1 MNFINKGLTIGSKY
15 KKCKTNEKGQMTI
28 DYLISITIFLF
39 AIFFVFQY
47 ISGLFTPFES
57 NSDEVT
63 LVADRVST
71 LVVENIMGAGDAAVP
86 NLVDSTKVD
95 GFFTLLD
102 GSYEGT
108 RSSLGLDGTYIDY
121 DVNITL
127 ENESSG
133 LIRSAGSALPSIG
146 NVGQTKRIVLF
157 MDADTEATEKRIL
170 SVRVW

>member
-1 MNFINKGLTIGSKY
+1 MGSKY

-63 LVADRVST
+63 LVADRIST
-71 LVVENIMGAGDAAVP
+71 LVVENIMGGGDVAVP
-86 NLVDSTKVD
+86 NLVTSTKTD
-95 GFFTLLD
+95 AFFIQLD
-102 GSYEGT
+102 ADYEDT
-108 RSSLGLDGTYIDY
+108 RSSMGLDGTYVDF
-121 DVNITL
+121 DVNVTM

-133 LIRSAGSALPSIG
+133 IIKSAGAVLPSVG
-146 NVGQTKRIVLF
+146 NVGQTKRVVLF
-157 MDADTEATEKRIL
+157 MDADTGVTENRIV
-170 SVRVW
+170 SIRVW

>member
-1 MNFINKGLTIGSKY
+1 MGLKY
-15 KKCKTNEKGQMTI
+15 KKYNTNEKGQMTI

-63 LVADRVST
+63 LMADRVST
-71 LVVENIMGAGDAAVP
+71 LVVENIMTAGDAAVP
-86 NLVDSTKVD
+86 NLIVSTKVN
-95 GFFTLLD
+95 GFFTSLNE
-102 GSYEGT
+102 SYEDT
-108 RSSLGLDGTYIDY
+108 RSSLGLNGTYLDY
-121 DVNITL
+121 DINVTL
-127 ENESSG
+127 ENKSTG
-133 LIRSAGSALPSIG
+133 VIKSAGAVLPSVG

-157 MDADTEATEKRIL
+157 MDADTGVTENRIV

>member
-1 MNFINKGLTIGSKY
+1 
-15 KKCKTNEKGQMTI
+15 MTI

-63 LVADRVST
+63 LVADRLST
-71 LVVENIMGAGDAAVP
+71 LVVENIMSAGDAAVP
-86 NLVDSTKVD
+86 NLVTSTEVNT
-95 GFFTLLD
+95 FFTLLD
-102 GSYEGT
+102 ADYEDT
-108 RSSLGLDGTYIDY
+108 RSSMGLDGTYVDY
-121 DVNITL
+121 DVNVTM

-133 LIRSAGSALPSIG
+133 IISSAGAVLPSVG

-157 MDADTEATEKRIL
+157 MDADTGVTENRIV
-170 SVRVW
+170 SIRVW

>member
-1 MNFINKGLTIGSKY
+1 MGLKY
-15 KKCKTNEKGQMTI
+15 KKYNTNEKGQMTI

-63 LVADRVST
+63 LMADRVST
-71 LVVENIMGAGDAAVP
+71 LVVENIMTAGDAAVP
-86 NLVDSTKVD
+86 NLVISTKTD
-95 GFFTLLD
+95 AFFIQLD
-102 GSYEGT
+102 EYYEDT
-108 RSSLGLDGTYIDY
+108 RSSLGLDGTYVDY
-121 DVNITL
+121 DVNVTMGNYSSDII
-127 ENESSG
+127 NSSG
-133 LIRSAGSALPSIG
+133 AVLPSVG

-157 MDADTEATEKRIL
+157 MDTDTGVTENRIV

>member
-1 MNFINKGLTIGSKY
+1 MGLKY
-15 KKCKTNEKGQMTI
+15 KKFNVNEKGQMTI

-63 LVADRVST
+63 LMADRVST
-71 LVVENIMGAGDAAVP
+71 LVVENIMTAGDAAVP
-86 NLVDSTKVD
+86 NLVISTKVNT
-95 GFFTLLD
+95 FFTSLNE
-102 GSYEGT
+102 SYEDT
-108 RSSLGLDGTYIDY
+108 RSALGLDGTYLDY
-121 DVNITL
+121 DINVTL
-127 ENESSG
+127 GNKSTG
-133 LIRSAGSALPSIG
+133 VIKSAGAVLPSVG

-157 MDADTEATEKRIL
+157 MDADTGVTENRII

>member
-1 MNFINKGLTIGSKY
+1 MGSKY

-71 LVVENIMGAGDAAVP
+71 LVVENLMGAGDTAVP
-86 NLVDSTKVD
+86 NLVTSTEVNT
-95 GFFTLLD
+95 FFTLLGAD
-102 GSYEGT
+102 YEDT
-108 RSSLGLDGTYIDY
+108 RSSMGLDGTYVGY
-121 DVNITL
+121 DVNVTM

-133 LIRSAGSALPSIG
+133 IISSAGAVLPSIG

-157 MDADTEATEKRIL
+157 MDADTGVTENRIV
-170 SVRVW
+170 SIRVW

>member
-1 MNFINKGLTIGSKY
+1 MGSKY

-63 LVADRVST
+63 LVADRLST
-71 LVVENIMGAGDAAVP
+71 LVVENIMSAGDAAVP
-86 NLVDSTKVD
+86 NLVTSTEVNT
-95 GFFTLLD
+95 FFTLLD
-102 GSYEGT
+102 ADYEDT
-108 RSSLGLDGTYIDY
+108 RSSMGLDGTYVDY
-121 DVNITL
+121 DVNVTM

-133 LIRSAGSALPSIG
+133 IISSAGAVLPSVG
-146 NVGQTKRIVLF
+146 NVGQTKRIILF
-157 MDADTEATEKRIL
+157 MDADTGVTENRIV
-170 SVRVW
+170 SIRVW

>member
-1 MNFINKGLTIGSKY
+1 MGLKY
-15 KKCKTNEKGQMTI
+15 KKYNSNEKGQMTI

-63 LVADRVST
+63 LMADRVST

-86 NLVDSTKVD
+86 NLVISTEVNT
-95 GFFTLLD
+95 FFMLLD
-102 GSYEGT
+102 ADYGGT
-108 RSSLGLDGTYIDY
+108 RSSLGLYGTYVEY

-127 ENESSG
+127 ENESAGIIS
-133 LIRSAGSALPSIG
+133 SAGAVLPSVG

-157 MDADTEATEKRIL
+157 MDADTGITENRIV

>member
-1 MNFINKGLTIGSKY
+1 MGSKH
-15 KKCKTNEKGQMTI
+15 KKYKTNDKGQVTI

-86 NLVDSTKVD
+86 NLIVSTKVY
-95 GFFTLLD
+95 GFFTSLNA
-102 GSYEGT
+102 SYEDT

-121 DVNITL
+121 DINVTL
-127 ENESSG
+127 ENKSTG
-133 LIRSAGSALPSIG
+133 VIKSAGAALPSIG

-157 MDADTEATEKRIL
+157 MDADTGVTENRIV

>member
-1 MNFINKGLTIGSKY
+1 MGLIY
-15 KKCKTNEKGQMTI
+15 KKFNVNEKGQMTI

-47 ISGLFTPFES
+47 LSGLFAPFES

-63 LVADRVST
+63 LMADRVST
-71 LVVENIMGAGDAAVP
+71 LVVENIMTAGDAAVP
-86 NLVDSTKVD
+86 NLVISTKMNT
-95 GFFTLLD
+95 FFTSLD
-102 GSYEGT
+102 THYGDT
-108 RSSLGLDGTYIDY
+108 RSSLGLYGTYVEY

-127 ENESSG
+127 ENESVG
-133 LIRSAGSALPSIG
+133 IINSAGAVLPSVG

-157 MDADTEATEKRIL
+157 MDADTGVTENRIV

>member
-1 MNFINKGLTIGSKY
+1 
-15 KKCKTNEKGQMTI
+15 MTI

-63 LVADRVST
+63 LMADRVST

-86 NLVDSTKVD
+86 NLVISTEVNT
-95 GFFTLLD
+95 FFTLLD
-102 GSYEGT
+102 ADYGGT
-108 RSSLGLDGTYIDY
+108 RSSLGLYGTYVEH

-127 ENESSG
+127 ENESAG
-133 LIRSAGSALPSIG
+133 IINSAGAVLPSVG

-157 MDADTEATEKRIL
+157 MDADTGITENRIV